1 MATGNGTPE
10 GRATVKATK
19 EADADPAAGVAEV
32 AGRRSRAGWRAES
45 SVSTVVESLAL
56 PFFWG
61 VLVLVFA
68 LVEPSTFPTTANFS
82 NIFGSN
88 TVLLVLSLALLLPLI
103 LGEFDLSIG
112 ANAGLGA
119 MIVALLSASDHWNI
133 LLACLVALAAC
144 TLVGIVNAF
153 FIVTIGTNTIIV
165 TLAAGTVVEGITYW
179 ISGANTISGVSA
191 SLSNWTFLQ
200 TFLGIPVEFF
210 YGLILLAVLW
220 YFFRLT
226 PIGEQALCVGQSR
239 RVAMLSGIRVNRHRA
254 GGFILAG
261 LIAGFAGILETGT
274 SGAADPSTG
283 ATLLLPA
290 FAAAFLG
297 STTVQPGRFNPLG
310 AGIAVYF
317 LASGVAGLQL
327 LGASN
332 YVQDVFYGAA
342 LLAAVTVGT
351 LVRRQSS
358 RQVA

>member
-1 MATGNGTPE
+1 MATDNGTP
-10 GRATVKATK
+10 GGSTAVNTTQ
-19 EADADPAAGVAEV
+19 EADVARTADGAAASRPSRGV
-32 AGRRSRAGWRAES
+32 WRPQTG
-45 SVSTVVESLAL
+45 VSTMVESLAL

-61 VLVLVFA
+61 VLVLAFA
-68 LVEPSTFPTTANFS
+68 LAEPGTFPTTANFS

-103 LGEFDLSIG
+103 LGEFDLSVG

-119 MIVALLSASDHWNI
+119 MVVALLSANDHWNI
-133 LLACLVALAAC
+133 LLACLVALAVC
-144 TLVGIVNAF
+144 TVVGAVNSV
-153 FIVTIGTNTIIV
+153 FIVTLGNNTIIV
-165 TLAAGTVVEGITYW
+165 TLAAATVVEGVTYW

-210 YGLILLAVLW
+210 YGLILLVVLW

-317 LASGVAGLQL
+317 LASGVSGLQL

-332 YVQDVFYGAA
+332 YIQDVFYGGA
-342 LLAAVTVGT
+342 LLVAVTVGT
-351 LVRRQSS
+351 LVRRQSG
-358 RQVA
+358 RQVS

>member
-1 MATGNGTPE
+1 MTATQETGP
-10 GRATVKATK
+10 A
-19 EADADPAAGVAEV
+19 PAASA
-32 AGRRSRAGWRAES
+32 ARRSRRAAY
-45 SVSTVVESLAL
+45 STSAIVESFAL
-56 PFFWG
+56 PVFW
-61 VLVLVFA
+61 VILVVVFS

-88 TVLLVLSLALLLPLI
+88 TVLLVLALALLLPLI

-112 ANAGLGA
+112 SNAGLSA
-119 MIVALLSASDHWNI
+119 MVVALLSANEHWPI
-133 LLACLVALAAC
+133 LLACLAAVAVS
-144 TLVGIVNAF
+144 TTVGIVIAVF
-153 FIVTIGTNTIIV
+153 TVGFGTNTIIV
-165 TLAAGTVVEGITYW
+165 TLAAATIVEGVTYW
-179 ISGANTISGVSA
+179 ISGANTISGVSP
-191 SLSNWTFLQ
+191 SLSDWTFLK

-210 YGLILLAVLW
+210 YGLVLLAVIW

-226 PIGEQALCVGQSR
+226 PLGEQALCVGQSR

-254 GGFILAG
+254 AGFILAG
-261 LIAGFAGILETGT
+261 LIAGLAGILETGT

-283 ATLLLPA
+283 PTLLLPA

-317 LASGVAGLQL
+317 LASGVSGLQL

-342 LLAAVTVGT
+342 LMVAVTVGT
-351 LVRRQSS
+351 LVRRQSG

>member
-1 MATGNGTPE
+1 M
-10 GRATVKATK
+10 TVKATK
-19 EADADPAAGVAEV
+19 EADAGQAVGAGEAAG
-32 AGRRSRAGWRAES
+32 RSARAGWRARGNVS
-45 SVSTVVESLAL
+45 SVVESLAL
-56 PFFWG
+56 PVFWG
-61 VLVLVFA
+61 VLVLVFS
-68 LVEPSTFPTTANFS
+68 LVEPGDFPTTANFS

-112 ANAGLGA
+112 SNAGLGA
-119 MIVALLSASDHWNI
+119 MVVALLSANEHWNI
-133 LLACLVALAAC
+133 LLACLVALAVC
-144 TLVGIVNAF
+144 TVVGIVNAA
-153 FIVTIGTNTIIV
+153 FIVSLGTNTIIV
-165 TLAAGTVVEGITYW
+165 TLAMATVVEGVTYW

-191 SLSNWTFLQ
+191 ALSNWTFLK
-200 TFLGIPVEFF
+200 TFLGIPIEFF

-332 YVQDVFYGAA
+332 YVQDVFYGGA
-342 LLAAVTVGT
+342 LLVAVTVGT
-351 LVRRQSS
+351 LVRRQSG